1 LDELINRELSIVT
14 PEQVKLQYETAGIGS
29 RAGAHIMDWLL
40 LGVFFI
46 ILFTALAQTTTL
58 FAEGITA
65 VARDYVGALA
75 LLLFFVIQ
83 YGYFV
88 LTEFYMGGKTLGK
101 KWMGIRVIQ
110 DNGQALTMLS
120 SLIRNFLRV
129 IDSLPVLYSIGIV
142 VSFLHKKDKR
152 IGDMLA
158 GTIVVMDPTRNRV
171 KLQRQLDKT
180 ILQWKENLHEFEIT
194 DSQKSNLTRED
205 WLLLATFIERLPKLL
220 GNKLDDISLKL
231 AAHLT
236 AKLKL
241 SESQQYLG
249 SPASFLIVLYKQIKA
264 DWEI

>member
-1 LDELINRELSIVT
+1 VNELIERELSIVT

-40 LGVFFI
+40 LGIIFI
-46 ILFTALAQTTTL
+46 LLFTALAQTTTL
-58 FAEGITA
+58 FAEGIA
-65 VARDYVGALA
+65 AIAKDYVGALA

-83 YGYFV
+83 YSYFV

-129 IDSLPVLYSIGIV
+129 IDGLPVFYSLGII

-158 GTIVVMDPTRNRV
+158 GTVVVFDSMRNRA
-171 KLQRQLDKT
+171 KLQKKLEKT
-180 ILQWKENLHEFEIT
+180 LKEWKGSLFELEIT
-194 DSQKSNLTRED
+194 DAQKSKLSRED
-205 WLLLATFIERLPKLL
+205 WLMLATFIERLPKLTET
-220 GNKLDDISLKL
+220 KLDEISFQL
-231 AAHLT
+231 AAHLLK
-236 AKLKL
+236 KLHFTETEL
-241 SESQQYLG
+241 YLRT
-249 SPASFLIVLYKQIKA
+249 PVAFLIVLYKQVRQ